1 MKFAIGPDLPIFI
14 CFFMYLCFKAIFRMY
29 CATCKRE
36 MNAII
41 YKRHICMRKKHRLEC
56 VRCNRLIPAADYEKH
71 KAKCVLGHRKTE
83 MV

>member
-1 MKFAIGPDLPIFI
+1 
-14 CFFMYLCFKAIFRMY
+14 
-29 CATCKRE
+29 
-36 MNAII
+36 
-41 YKRHICMRKKHRLEC
+41 MRKKHRLEC